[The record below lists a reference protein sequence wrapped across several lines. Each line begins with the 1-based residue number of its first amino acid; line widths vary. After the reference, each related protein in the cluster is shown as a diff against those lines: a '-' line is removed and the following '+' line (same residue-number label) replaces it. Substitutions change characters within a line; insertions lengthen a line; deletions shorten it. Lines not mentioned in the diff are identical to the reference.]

1 MSETSSNKAPI
12 FTKRFNLNFII
23 NFFVYLC
30 MYLLIVVIAGYSKS
44 EYHASDSLA
53 GLVVG
58 LFIVGSLIGR
68 FGTGKYVNT
77 FGPKRILMFGLFCLV
92 ITQALY
98 FIPGNIYFLMFVRL
112 INGIATAIATTATGT
127 IAAYVTPQ
135 TRKSEGISLFS
146 LSLVLGTAVG
156 PFFGILLL
164 NTFSITLLFTLC
176 IVLGILGLILSFFI
190 NIDFNPT
197 NKEQNSTNS
206 NGFSIHNFIAKE
218 AVPVAIVMLLVGVT
232 YAAILT
238 YLQAFAEQRDL
249 VSAAS
254 YFFIFYAVASLV
266 TRPIAG
272 RLMDSKNENVVVYPS
287 FIALILSFIC
297 LMFSFN
303 SGLLLLSGVLLGI
316 GYGNLSSS
324 MQAISIKVSPSF
336 KYGLATSTYFIG
348 LDVGIGFGP
357 SFLGLFTHMISYSQ
371 IYGAMAILGILTT
384 IVYFFVHGKKV
395 KNTYSYE

>member
-1 MSETSSNKAPI
+1 MSETLSIKAPI

-164 NTFSITLLFTLC
+164 NAFSITLLFTLC
-176 IVLGILGLILSFFI
+176 IVLGILGLILSLFI

-197 NKEQNSTNS
+197 NKEQNSTSS

-218 AVPVAIVMLLVGVT
+218 AVPVAIVMLLVGIT

-371 IYGAMAILGILTT
+371 IYGAMTILGILTT

>member
-1 MSETSSNKAPI
+1 MSETSTIKAPI

-164 NTFSITLLFTLC
+164 NAFSITLLFTLC
-176 IVLGILGLILSFFI
+176 IMLGILGLFLSLFI
-190 NIDFNPT
+190 NIDFNTT
-197 NKEQNSTNS
+197 NKEQNSTSS